1 MTATTDTGELPT
13 VSSAPSAHFA
23 TVAGPGVAATVPGP
37 ATAHESESES
47 GSESELA
54 TASSPGTSAGGLV
67 DPGPR
72 PLARLRALRG
82 QGLTGPGGALLA
94 VLLLAPG
101 VLVDRWLDG
110 SFGLPSM
117 VAFVLA
123 SLAVAAA
130 VRISALGTAAVL
142 PPLLFAGAVTVLAW
156 ASGNN
161 RGTRE
166 LAFDVG
172 TTMAVSAPV
181 LFLGAA
187 AALAVVLGRLVVRV
201 FRR

>member
-37 ATAHESESES
+37 ATAHESESE
-47 GSESELA
+47 LA
-54 TASSPGTSAGGLV
+54 TASSPGTGTGGLV

-72 PLARLRALRG
+72 PLARLRALR
-82 QGLTGPGGALLA
+82 GLTGPGGALLA

-101 VLVDRWLDG
+101 VLMDRWLDG

-123 SLAVAAA
+123 SLSVAAA

-156 ASGNN
+156 SSGNN

>member
-37 ATAHESESES
+37 ATAHESESE
-47 GSESELA
+47 LA
-54 TASSPGTSAGGLV
+54 TASSPGTGAGGLV

-101 VLVDRWLDG
+101 VLMDRWLDG

-156 ASGNN
+156 SSGNN

-187 AALAVVLGRLVVRV
+187 AALAVVLGRLVAHLL
-201 FRR
+201 RR